1 MNCFF
6 IPASF
11 VGLSGNTRKKHMYI
25 LSIKEKKLL
34 ILFQISTVVKIYMI
48 NMRTRQTD
56 SCLNL

>member
-11 VGLSGNTRKKHMYI
+11 VGLSGNMRKKHMYI

-34 ILFQISTVVKIYMI
+34 ILFQISTVVKIYKI

>member
-6 IPASF
+6 ITASF
-11 VGLSGNTRKKHMYI
+11 VGLSGNTPKKHMYI

-34 ILFQISTVVKIYMI
+34 ILFQISTVVKIYKI